1 MWPRLSTVLFT
12 KSPIT
17 RYSYLAAMYQTPCCG
32 CTERTEGDRV
42 AEPVD
47 SAVSSPGAYLALG
60 LLYTV
65 AALPAIVA
73 PQAVRAADTLTQ
85 AQGPFVTDIEVTATL
100 FVDLSLTNILHKPH
114 VPVLLDACSA
124 SDCVLVLMGVW
135 FQAGMC

>member
-1 MWPRLSTVLFT
+1 M
-12 KSPIT
+12 
-17 RYSYLAAMYQTPCCG
+17 
-32 CTERTEGDRV
+32 

-73 PQAVRAADTLTQ
+73 PQAVCAADKLIL
-85 AQGPFVTDIEVTATL
+85 AQGPFAIDVEAIVTSSL
-100 FVDLSLTNILHKPH
+100 DLSLRDICPKPH

-124 SDCVLVLMGVW
+124 SDCMLVMLGVW
-135 FQAGMC
+135 SLVSGSMC